1 MRMNNK
7 DEESRAN
14 DQYGKVKDRVM
25 KTTALLTTILLGSAM
40 ASAQNNAGQ
49 TTPPANQPPA
59 PSTSGQST
67 TGAAGQTPASGQAA
81 PANGGHRMLQAKS
94 QDEMKAYQDA
104 ASKTY
109 PDPAQ
114 AEAAANDFA
123 GKFPD
128 SELRAALYMKAM
140 NMYAQAN
147 NSEKVVEIGRKAI
160 AADPDNPIP
169 LMEVASTLAETTRDT
184 DLDREQRLAEA
195 AKDAHAAIDNVDT
208 GLLVPANADPER
220 VAGAKRT
227 ILTNSYDTLAMVDMA
242 RTDYGTAVTNL
253 QKAIDES
260 KGNPDPV
267 LYLRLSVAQDK
278 LQQYPQAL
286 DSANKA
292 VQYSKDGTAAQN
304 LAKQQQERMQKLIA
318 GSQGGGAA
326 ATPTPA
332 PAPSSTPGAP
342 TSPSPAPP
350 EANPP
355 H

>member
-1 MRMNNK
+1 
-7 DEESRAN
+7 
-14 DQYGKVKDRVM
+14 
-25 KTTALLTTILLGSAM
+25 
-40 ASAQNNAGQ
+40 
-49 TTPPANQPPA
+49 
-59 PSTSGQST
+59 
-67 TGAAGQTPASGQAA
+67 
-81 PANGGHRMLQAKS
+81 MLQAKS
-94 QDEMKAYQDA
+94 QDEMKAYQNADA
-104 ASKTY
+104 AIKA
-109 PDPAQ
+109 DPAQ

-123 GKFPD
+123 AKFPD
-128 SELRAALYMKAM
+128 SELRAALYMKVV

-160 AADPDNPIP
+160 AADPTNPIP

-195 AKDAHAAIDNVDT
+195 AKDAHAAIDNIDT

-242 RTDYGTAVTNL
+242 RTDYGNAITNL
-253 QKAIDES
+253 EKAIDES

-304 LAKQQQERMQKLIA
+304 LAKQQQERMQKLVA
-318 GSQGGGAA
+318 GSQGGSA
-326 ATPTPA
+326 ATPPA
-332 PAPSSTPGAP
+332 PKPSPTPGAQ
-342 TSPSPAPP
+342 TTPSPAPAQP
-350 EANPP
+350 SPT

>member
-1 MRMNNK
+1 
-7 DEESRAN
+7 
-14 DQYGKVKDRVM
+14 M
-25 KTTALLTTILLGSAM
+25 KTTALLTAILLGSAM
-40 ASAQNNAGQ
+40 ASAQSNAGQ
-49 TTPPANQPPA
+49 TTPPANQAPA
-59 PSTSGQST
+59 QSTSGQST
-67 TGAAGQTPASGQAA
+67 TGAAGQAPAGGQAA
-81 PANGGHRMLQAKS
+81 PANSGHRMLQAKS
-94 QDEMKAYQDA
+94 QDEMKAYQNADA
-104 ASKTY
+104 AIKA
-109 PDPAQ
+109 DPAQ

-123 GKFPD
+123 AKFPD
-128 SELRAALYMKAM
+128 SELRAALYMKVV

-160 AADPDNPIP
+160 AADPTNPIP

-195 AKDAHAAIDNVDT
+195 AKDAHAAIDNIDT

-242 RTDYGTAVTNL
+242 RTDYGNAITNL
-253 QKAIDES
+253 EKAIDES

-304 LAKQQQERMQKLIA
+304 LAKQQQERMQKLVA
-318 GSQGGGAA
+318 GSQGGSA
-326 ATPTPA
+326 ATPPA
-332 PAPSSTPGAP
+332 PKPSPTPGAQ
-342 TSPSPAPP
+342 TTPSPAPAQP
-350 EANPP
+350 SPT